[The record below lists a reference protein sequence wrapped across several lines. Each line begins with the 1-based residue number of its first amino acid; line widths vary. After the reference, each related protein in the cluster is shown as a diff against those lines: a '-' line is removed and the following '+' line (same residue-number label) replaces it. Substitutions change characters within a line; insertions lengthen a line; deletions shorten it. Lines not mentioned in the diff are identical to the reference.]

1 MSHRIY
7 RSCNEPQRQDL
18 SWDDRW
24 KGADKGL
31 ITCWEVG
38 RKLSE
43 KEPELA
49 IRAKKGELP
58 VLGWKGGVEKILK
71 KKKKIGTLFY
81 LAQLQGLRGVDL
93 DIDLTKEYTMTCAR
107 TSVTVTFTGDY
118 NKYANA

>member
-7 RSCNEPQRQDL
+7 RSYSERLRRDL
-18 SWDDRW
+18 SWNERW
-24 KGADKGL
+24 KGPDQGL

-43 KEPELA
+43 KELELA
-49 IRAKKGELP
+49 NCAKNGELP

-71 KKKKIGTLFY
+71 KKEKIGTLFY
-81 LAQLQGLRGVDL
+81 LAQWQGLRGVDL
-93 DIDLTKEYTMTCAR
+93 DIDLTKEYTITCAR

-118 NKYANA
+118 NKYSNA